1 MTPLRQRMIEDL
13 QLRGMSER
21 TQASYVRS
29 VRQLA
34 QHYMKSPDKITEEEL
49 RDYFLHVKN
58 VKKWSRSTSTIA
70 LCGIKFFYD
79 HTVKRDWPT
88 LTFARAKREKK
99 LPVILSQEEVRR
111 IFKNVELPR
120 YRVCL
125 KTIYSCLPC
134 GMHWWFIF
142 HRGGC
147 PVECIGGSYS
157 TGAACV
163 WRKAL
168 TFRFR
173 IPAFAG
179 TSIDGSRMLVHVHG
193 KGAKDRYVPLPET
206 TLQLLWQYWKTH
218 RNPIW
223 IFPAAGRGG
232 IKMPT
237 AKTKKPVPRA
247 SVQIAFKAA
256 LKKSNINKRA
266 SVHTLR
272 HSYATHLLEKGV
284 NLRLIQEYLGHN
296 TPTTTSIYTHLT
308 VKAKAMAVESINEL
322 MQDL

>member
-88 LTFARAKREKK
+88 LTFVRAKREKK

-125 KTIYSCLPC
+125 KTIYSCGL
-134 GMHWWFIF
+134 
-142 HRGGC
+142 RLQ
-147 PVECIGGSYS
+147 E
-157 TGAACV
+157 
-163 WRKAL
+163 
-168 TFRFR
+168 
-173 IPAFAG
+173 G
-179 TSIDGSRMLVHVHG
+179 THLQVPDIDGSRMLVHVHG
-193 KGAKDRYVPLPET
+193 KGAKDRYVPLPEI
-206 TLQLLWQYWKTH
+206 TLQLLRQYWKTH
-218 RNPIW
+218 RNQIW

-247 SVQIAFKAA
+247 SVQIAFKAV
-256 LKKSNINKRA
+256 LKKSNIHKRA